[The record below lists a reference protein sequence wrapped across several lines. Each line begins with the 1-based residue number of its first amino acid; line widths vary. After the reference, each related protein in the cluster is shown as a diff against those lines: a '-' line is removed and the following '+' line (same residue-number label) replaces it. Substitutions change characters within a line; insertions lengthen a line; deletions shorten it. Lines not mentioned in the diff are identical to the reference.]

1 MAAILLPGKDVD
13 ERLAAKA
20 ALESS
25 EEKLRSLCASYAG
38 TFVSVERRGRG
49 LEQKLRKLLESAKI
63 IESRVSTCQYALE
76 QEDESDSSLAALS
89 EKHRVRRRT
98 LLQHSTL
105 LELLELPSL
114 MDACVR
120 SNLYEEALSIAAFA
134 NTLER
139 RHAEKNDVVLK
150 VISQVRSRQSDLRRH
165 LLFCLKSYVSMP
177 QCLEIVTALRRL
189 NSIDLERQSESNL
202 ERVHS
207 AMELSLQVDFLEAR
221 DVWLDQR
228 STNNRDSLPG
238 TVGEDTSIQGGS
250 EQLLDAIERHRTRMF
265 EIATQFNAIFRAQ
278 ANSSA
283 IAASLLNMWTV
294 RRVRSFLVMLEDQL
308 RIIDNSASLRDALD
322 SCVFFSTSMGRLGAD
337 FTSSLTPLFESKI
350 HSLVVVSWTDGVH
363 QFAEALKICRDAL
376 VAAPLVS
383 STVGDSVP
391 FETVP
396 EGSTNTNEPPR
407 QLMALPPL
415 GRLVNAFLSGL
426 NELRRCLL
434 PGIFPKLRNS
444 MQAALVDIDAILQAN
459 ERAVLTPGL
468 RGDASELRDIA
479 REMKTTMK
487 AIVVPYLEGALENA
501 LGNKEGARRFNDMI
515 AAAVN
520 RKVDGEDVV
529 EIDEGN
535 NDGTENATETVST
548 EEKMESSLEVVES
561 RPLIVGEKKE
571 QTAEADHSNDGAVT
585 EQAST
590 S

>member
-1 MAAILLPGKDVD
+1 MAELLLPGKDVD

-38 TFVSVERRGRG
+38 TFVSVERRGHG
-49 LEQKLRKLLESAKI
+49 LEQKLRKLLESAKS
-63 IESRVSTCQYALE
+63 IESRVSTCEHSLE
-76 QEDESDSSLAALS
+76 QEDESDGSLAALS

-202 ERVHS
+202 ERVHG

-221 DVWLDQR
+221 DVWLDQP
-228 STNNRDSLPG
+228 STNGESRPG
-238 TVGEDTSIQGGS
+238 SVGEDASIRAGS
-250 EQLLDAIERHRTRMF
+250 EQLLDSIERYRTRMF

-283 IAASLLNMWTV
+283 IAASLLNMWAV
-294 RRVRSFLVMLEDQL
+294 RRVRSFLATLEDQL
-308 RIIDNSASLRDALD
+308 CVIDNSASLRDALD

-337 FTSSLTPLFESKI
+337 FTSSLAPLFESKM
-350 HSLVVVSWTDGVH
+350 HSLVVASWTDGVH
-363 QFAEALKICRDAL
+363 QFADTLKICRDAV

-383 STVGDSVP
+383 STVADAVSS
-391 FETVP
+391 EYIAD
-396 EGSTNTNEPPR
+396 GSTLPPPR

-434 PGIFPKLRNS
+434 PGIFPKLRKS
-444 MQAALVDIDAILQAN
+444 LQAALVDIDAILQAN

-468 RGDASELRDIA
+468 RGDASELRHIA

-487 AIVVPYLEGALENA
+487 GIVTPYLQGALEHA
-501 LGNKEGARRFNDMI
+501 LGNKEGARRHNDMV
-515 AAAVN
+515 AATMTEPVG
-520 RKVDGEDVV
+520 GEI
-529 EIDEGN
+529 IDKKPEK
-535 NDGTENATETVST
+535 DTEDDTETYST
-548 EEKMESSLEVVES
+548 EVKKSLPYQSKLMENESEKE
-561 RPLIVGEKKE
+561 R
-571 QTAEADHSNDGAVT
+571 T
-585 EQAST
+585 EE
-590 S
+590 

>member
-396 EGSTNTNEPPR
+396 EGSTNPNEPPR

-434 PGIFPKLRNS
+434 PGIFPKLRKS

-501 LGNKEGARRFNDMI
+501 LGNKEGARRFNDMT

-529 EIDEGN
+529 EIDEGK

-571 QTAEADHSNDGAVT
+571 QTAEADLGNDGTVT

>member
-228 STNNRDSLPG
+228 SSNNRDSLPG

-396 EGSTNTNEPPR
+396 EGSTNPNEPPR

-434 PGIFPKLRNS
+434 PGIFPKLRKS

-501 LGNKEGARRFNDMI
+501 LGNKEGARRFNDMT

-520 RKVDGEDVV
+520 RKVDAEDVV
-529 EIDEGN
+529 EIDEGK

-571 QTAEADHSNDGAVT
+571 QTAEADHGNDGAVT